1 MPELAWQELLIIAIA
16 LAAGGTAKGLT
27 GLGLP
32 MVAVP
37 VLASF
42 LGVER
47 AVMIMIMPV
56 IVLNVWLTW
65 TLRDCRSE
73 VPEMPRLL
81 LPSIPGILLGAV
93 ILYYADDRL
102 LATGLA
108 LWILIYLARRAMVK
122 PMKLA
127 GDARRRVAPAV
138 GFAAGTMQAATG
150 ISAPVLVPYVDGLG
164 LTTRGYVFAVA
175 TVFTMLSGTHFLVMM
190 SLQAYTVDQLAESM
204 LAVIPAV
211 AFVPLGAKLRALL
224 DPDMFSKIIRVVM
237 FIMAM
242 RLIYGAWLA

>member
-37 VLASF
+37 VLAGF

-56 IVLNVWLTW
+56 LVLNIWLSW
-65 TLRDCRSE
+65 TLRDCRKE
-73 VPEMPRLL
+73 VPEMPRIL
-81 LPSIPGILLGAV
+81 LPSIPGILLGAGV
-93 ILYYADDRL
+93 LYFANERV

-108 LWILIYLARRAMVK
+108 IWMLIYLIRRALIK

-127 GDARRRVAPAV
+127 SDSRRRVAPVV
-138 GFAAGTMQAATG
+138 GFAAGTMQASTG
-150 ISAPVLVPYVDGLG
+150 ISAPVLVPFVDGLG
-164 LTTRGYVFAVA
+164 LSPRGYVFTVA
-175 TVFTMLSGTHFLVMM
+175 TVFSMLSGTHFIVMM
-190 SLQAYTVDQLAESM
+190 SLQAYSLEQLAESV
-204 LAVIPAV
+204 LAVIPAI
-211 AFVPLGAKLRALL
+211 AFVPLGSKLRGLIE
-224 DPDMFSKIIRVVM
+224 PEVFSRLIRVLM
-237 FIMAM
+237 FVMAM
-242 RLIYGAWLA
+242 RLIYGAWLS